1 LSYRPGQASIEPHL
15 ILGGGPVVPFSNFRH
30 STQREK
36 FEADPMVVSLGLWH
50 NAGKRALNLLRG
62 AKQWPRQAHARNRLP
77 RFALAWN
84 FAIEKESL
92 NIKSWRRYLSKNVRP
107 LFDNN
112 LF

>member
-1 LSYRPGQASIEPHL
+1 
-15 ILGGGPVVPFSNFRH
+15 
-30 STQREK
+30 
-36 FEADPMVVSLGLWH
+36 MVVSLGLWH
-50 NAGKRALNLLRG
+50 NAGKRALNLLCG
-62 AKQWPRQAHARNRLP
+62 AKQWPRQAHARNRLR

-92 NIKSWRRYLSKNVRP
+92 NINKLAQTLSKNVRP